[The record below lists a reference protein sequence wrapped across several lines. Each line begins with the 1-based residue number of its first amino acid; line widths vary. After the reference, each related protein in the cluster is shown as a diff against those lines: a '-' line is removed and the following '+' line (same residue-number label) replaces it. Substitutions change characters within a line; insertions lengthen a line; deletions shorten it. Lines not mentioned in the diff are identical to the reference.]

1 MDLCLANVRY
11 LLYKGVNIVKKLFG
25 GLDLNW
31 KKLIIFA
38 ICAGVYTAIM
48 AMLPVAKNTSFSD
61 LIETFEVWIFF
72 GILIIMNSK
81 SAKDSAFKCFVFF
94 LISQPLVYVVQD
106 IINNSN
112 LFMTYY
118 RFWILW
124 TIACLPMGFV
134 GYYMKKDK
142 WWGLAILIPVL
153 VLLGFMLN
161 KYLSET
167 LFYFPRHLL
176 TTIFCITT
184 LLLYPLVIFKD
195 RKLKITGLIVSSLII
210 IVMVFLSL
218 KNPIVYSTEILSD
231 SDECHFDDTYKVY
244 LIDKKYGDVNIQYN
258 ESLRAYM
265 IHADFKRGGE
275 TELVIEGT
283 NNKIKRYNLNIE
295 INKYTLEEIK

>member
-1 MDLCLANVRY
+1 M
-11 LLYKGVNIVKKLFG
+11 KKLFG
-25 GLDLNW
+25 GLNLNW

-48 AMLPVAKNTSFSD
+48 AMLPAAKNTSFSD
-61 LIETFEVWIFF
+61 LVETFEVWIFF

-106 IINNSN
+106 ILNNSN

-142 WWGLAILIPVL
+142 WWGLTILIPVL
-153 VLLGFMLN
+153 LLLGFMLN

-184 LLLYPLVIFKD
+184 LILYPLVIFKD
-195 RKLKITGLIVSSLII
+195 RKLKVAGLIASSLII

-218 KNPIVYSTEILSD
+218 QNPVVYSTNILSD
-231 SDECHFDDTYKVY
+231 SDECHFDDTYEVY

-283 NNKIKRYNLNIE
+283 NSKIKRYNLNIE

>member
-1 MDLCLANVRY
+1 MFCV
-11 LLYKGVNIVKKLFG
+11 
-25 GLDLNW
+25 
-31 KKLIIFA
+31 
-38 ICAGVYTAIM
+38 
-48 AMLPVAKNTSFSD
+48 
-61 LIETFEVWIFF
+61 
-72 GILIIMNSK
+72 
-81 SAKDSAFKCFVFF
+81 F

-106 IINNSN
+106 ILNNSN

-142 WWGLAILIPVL
+142 WWGLTILIPVL
-153 VLLGFMLN
+153 LLLGFMLN

-184 LLLYPLVIFKD
+184 LILYPLVIFKD
-195 RKLKITGLIVSSLII
+195 RKLKVAGLIASSLII

-218 KNPIVYSTEILSD
+218 QNPVVYSTNILSD
-231 SDECHFDDTYKVY
+231 SDECHFDDTYEVY

-283 NNKIKRYNLNIE
+283 NSKIKRYNLNIE